1 MILDEYC
8 LVELLRISLR
18 KFIIIVIVKSLSTR
32 IIHLCNLITRCCY
45 ILRSATL
52 QEKASIGQ
60 TVLGF
65 TANSGVGSITTL
77 VDIILMRAVLS
88 LNALVVLILRA
99 RAVFDRL
106 SGHTTPR
113 VALFGATM
121 SVESALGAI
130 HVALTTRTNRIEA
143 CVVAKLVV
151 FLTLRVGYT
160 CVDET

>member
-1 MILDEYC
+1 MK

-18 KFIIIVIVKSLSTR
+18 KFIIIVIVKRLGTR
-32 IIHLCNLITRCCY
+32 IVHFCDLIRRCCCY
-45 ILRSATL
+45 ILGSATL

-65 TANSGVGSITTL
+65 AANSRVGSITTL
-77 VDIILMRAVLS
+77 VDILLMRAVLS
-88 LNALVVLILRA
+88 LNTLVMLILRA
-99 RAVFDRL
+99 GAVFDRL

-121 SVESALGAI
+121 PVERALGAI

-151 FLTLRVGYT
+151 FLTLRVGYA

>member
-1 MILDEYC
+1 MK

-18 KFIIIVIVKSLSTR
+18 KFIIIVIVKRLCTR
-32 IIHLCNLITRCCY
+32 IVHFCDLIRRCCCC
-45 ILRSATL
+45 ILGSATL

-88 LNALVVLILRA
+88 LNTLVVLILRA
-99 RAVFDRL
+99 RAVFDWL
-106 SGHTTPR
+106 SGHTTSR

-121 SVESALGAI
+121 PVESALGAI

-151 FLTLRVGYT
+151 FLTL
-160 CVDET
+160 